1 MGTTTIRIPAEL
13 KARVASV
20 AARAGTTPHHFILQ
34 AILEKA
40 ELEEQRVL
48 VPEMVI
54 DRRRG
59 VLDLPG
65 DGAHGHR
72 LDAIANEQIAC
83 GIQYLGPNGVAGA
96 GPALESAHGSS
107 LTLLSNAGQG
117 PRCRLG

>member
-1 MGTTTIRIPAEL
+1 VIQAEVDVRETEPAGAL
-13 KARVASV
+13 RRVLDAPD
-20 AARAGTTPHHFILQ
+20 A
-34 AILEKA
+34 LERLSEPLHVDRA

-83 GIQYLGPNGVAGA
+83 GIEYLGANGVAGA
-96 GPALESAHGSS
+96 GPPLESAHGSS
-107 LTLLSNAGQG
+107 LTPLSNAGQG
-117 PRCRLG
+117 PS